1 MTPKASESASGNR
14 SALKPQNR
22 ITDKKAVTTK
32 PLKKSKD
39 EMYFCAV
46 LGSLNLKSQVLYIEK
61 TKLRQV
67 CSDLLKS
74 ILFSFEK
81 RSKIDSNFGFGDQKR
96 FKKKKTKLFRYF
108 SKI

>member
-1 MTPKASESASGNR
+1 
-14 SALKPQNR
+14 
-22 ITDKKAVTTK
+22 
-32 PLKKSKD
+32 
-39 EMYFCAV
+39 MYFCAV
-46 LGSLNLKSQVLYIEK
+46 LGSLNLKRQVFNIEK
-61 TKLRQV
+61 TKLRQD

-81 RSKIDSNFGFGDQKR
+81 RSEIDSNFGFGDQKS